1 MKDQIRSA
9 QIVLPCANLNE
20 TLEFFTETLGFRV
33 EMIFPADA
41 PRAAVISGYGL
52 TLRLES
58 SDAIQPLTLKLF
70 GDFSTL
76 DVAREIYSPDG
87 VCVILA
93 DAKSSIEIPDG
104 TNEFVLT
111 TLENENS
118 WNAGR
123 AGMFYRDL
131 IPNRLG
137 GRFIASHI
145 RILEGGE
152 VPDYVH
158 YHKIRFQM
166 IYCLAGWAKLV
177 YEDQGAPFLMNAGDC
192 VLQPPEI
199 RHRVLESSAKFE
211 VLEIGCPAIHET
223 FADHQLQ
230 LPNDCLAPERI
241 FGGQRFVHH
250 IAEKAIWKNSQFE
263 SFEKRD
269 TGISEAT
276 DGLADVRALRAIA
289 DANLSVNHSG
299 EFLFFFIFK
308 GNLRLS
314 DDEGKIYR
322 LNVGDC
328 FVLPTGAEYFI
339 DADKGVEMLR
349 VSLPAE
355 TNKKAK

>member
-1 MKDQIRSA
+1 MKDKICSA
-9 QIVLPCANLNE
+9 QIILPCVNLNRE
-20 TLEFFTETLGFRV
+20 LEFFTEHLGFRV

-41 PRAAVISGYGL
+41 PSTALISGYGL
-52 TLRLES
+52 TLRLENS
-58 SDAIQPLTLKLF
+58 AAIQPLTLKLF

-93 DAKSSIEIPDG
+93 DVESSIEIPDG

-145 RILEGGE
+145 RISEGGE

-158 YHKIRFQM
+158 FHKIRFQM

-177 YEDQGAPFLMNAGDC
+177 YEDQGQPFLMKAGDC

-199 RHRVLESSAKFE
+199 RHRVLESSDNFE

-223 FADHQLQ
+223 FADHELN
-230 LPNDCLAPERI
+230 LPNDKFSPKRI
-241 FGGQRFVHH
+241 FGNQRFIHY
-250 IAEKAIWKNSQFE
+250 IAEKAVWKPAEFDGFE
-263 SFEKRD
+263 TRD
-269 TGISEAT
+269 TGIFAAT
-276 DGLADVRALRAIA
+276 NGLADVRAFRAIA
-289 DANLSVNHSG
+289 DIHFSVNHSD
-299 EFLFFFIFK
+299 EFLFFFVIK
-308 GNLRLS
+308 GKLSLS
-314 DDEGKIYR
+314 DAEGNIYHLTKDES
-322 LNVGDC
+322 V
-328 FVLPTGAEYFI
+328 VLPSNTDFSINAE
-339 DADKGVEMLR
+339 KGLEMIQ
-349 VSLPAE
+349 VSL
-355 TNKKAK
+355 